1 MSDGPRDVRNGDRW
15 LEWHFTPG
23 FEERMARLHGAGK
36 IPIIPVIIPIP
47 DHGPEDLS
55 LET

>member
-36 IPIIPVIIPIP
+36 MPVIPVIIPIP